1 MARFRFLIFGLSSTA
16 LVLLGASSLPAAAP
30 RVIKI
35 TGTDNMQYD
44 VKTIEA
50 KPGEKLKVVL
60 TAISTMSKEQMAHN
74 FVLLAKGTNAD
85 MFVMEASMAK
95 DKGYIP
101 DSGKKSILAMTGL
114 AGKGE
119 TVEVTFD
126 APKEPG
132 EYLYLCTFPGHYLA
146 GMKGKLI
153 VK

>member
-60 TAISTMSKEQMAHN
+60 TTISTMSKEQMAHN

-85 MFVMEASMAK
+85 MFVKEASMAK

-126 APKEPG
+126 APKKPG
-132 EYLYLCTFPGHYLA
+132 EYLYICTFPGHYLE